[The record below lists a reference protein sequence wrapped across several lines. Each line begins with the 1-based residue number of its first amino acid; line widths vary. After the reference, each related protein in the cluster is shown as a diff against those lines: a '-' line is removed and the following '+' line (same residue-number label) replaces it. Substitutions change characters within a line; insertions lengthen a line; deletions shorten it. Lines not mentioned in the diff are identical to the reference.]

1 MIKDATLE
9 LLMESK
15 MLTHYGSGKVR
26 EMFELPDY
34 PNHLL
39 VYVTDRWSA
48 RDFIFGFGIDGIGEI
63 RNAMTIHWKRRM
75 KEIGVKTDLVAY
87 GRYID
92 SYLPPQL
99 KHNRDLWKRA
109 TIVKKYGMIPHELIY
124 RFNSVG
130 GVQAASEKGM
140 TEFCGNS
147 IKAGMQFGTEFFPP
161 LRTPTIKA
169 KVGHDPD
176 ENWQDVEK
184 EYPGLL
190 DEGAHITCFIHDMLA
205 VDELGN
211 LIDIKL
217 EMAVDPVTG
226 QYVLCDEVSPDSC
239 RFTNRFDYGLL
250 LEGNK
255 HAVEFLDKEFG
266 RSWADE
272 RGIKEYDPSNL
283 DHCREVATWTA
294 EPDFFLRFIS
304 RYNRCFFM
312 NTGGHDLAGYHRDAM
327 GL

>member
-9 LLMESK
+9 LLMGSK
-15 MLTHYGSGKVR
+15 ALIHYGSGKVR

-34 PNHLL
+34 PNHML

-130 GVQAASEKGM
+130 GVQA
-140 TEFCGNS
+140 
-147 IKAGMQFGTEFFPP
+147 
-161 LRTPTIKA
+161 
-169 KVGHDPD
+169 
-176 ENWQDVEK
+176 
-184 EYPGLL
+184 
-190 DEGAHITCFIHDMLA
+190 
-205 VDELGN
+205 
-211 LIDIKL
+211 
-217 EMAVDPVTG
+217 
-226 QYVLCDEVSPDSC
+226 
-239 RFTNRFDYGLL
+239 
-250 LEGNK
+250 
-255 HAVEFLDKEFG
+255 
-266 RSWADE
+266 
-272 RGIKEYDPSNL
+272 SNL
-283 DHCREVATWTA
+283 ARSSFH
-294 EPDFFLRFIS
+294 
-304 RYNRCFFM
+304 RCERRLLKPRLGM
-312 NTGGHDLAGYHRDAM
+312 ILTRIGRMLKKNILACSTKE
-327 GL
+327 LI